1 MHIKSKSG
9 FLVKTKMEQFF
20 AVVWLCFCINVAAGI
35 SEGDKL
41 ESLKTLDGKTYS
53 GVTISKISK
62 ESVRFIHSAGVAT
75 VSVQQLP
82 EELLAGFGLSLAEA
96 EVAKKEREQLQ
107 KQSAEQLRQRSEL
120 FSKSRIIDGRIIQ
133 VLSDKKAV
141 LVEISAEG
149 HVISSVADNESR
161 KKNLDEKAPFA
172 DTPSVNSM
180 PAYRKSIIKYDAMKT
195 YLYAVPLTYKWI
207 LYNDNDQQIVWI
219 DLESTEG
226 LIDDKMICGTFEG
239 AKNWKKEMWI
249 VEETGTTAYDAASG
263 TRTVRRFKRRVEL

>member
-107 KQSAEQLRQRSEL
+107 KQSAEQLQQRSEL
-120 FSKSRIIDGRIIQ
+120 LSKSRIIDGRIIQ

-141 LVEISAEG
+141 LVELSKEGYVVSSA
-149 HVISSVADNESR
+149 ADNESR
-161 KKNLDEKAPFA
+161 KKNLDSKNPFEGNNA
-172 DTPSVNSM
+172 VNLSPDIRRVIAKHETMRFYLKTVSV
-180 PAYRKSIIKYDAMKT
+180 
-195 YLYAVPLTYKWI
+195 TYKWI
-207 LYNDNDQQIVWI
+207 LYNDQQIVWI
-219 DLESTEG
+219 DMESTEG